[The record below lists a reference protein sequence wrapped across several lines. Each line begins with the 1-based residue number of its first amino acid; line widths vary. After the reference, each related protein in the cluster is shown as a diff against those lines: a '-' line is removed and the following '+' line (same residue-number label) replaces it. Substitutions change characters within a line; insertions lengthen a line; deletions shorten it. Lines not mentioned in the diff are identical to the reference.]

1 MTNEKDGETA
11 HPAEGAVSPTVTTGT
26 TGTAGKRNNGIELL
40 RFLFTT
46 IIILFHINLD
56 LWDRK
61 KTIALVRGIPVTFFR
76 HGNMGVE
83 FFFLVTGYLMAA
95 SIYKKIRA
103 GKETPGLRT
112 GLVRETMQFIE
123 HKAKAILPYYLTA
136 CALTPLVRFMTG
148 RSLGTSYF
156 VKRLPSLLFLQ
167 RMGLGR
173 PFIGCTWYLSSLFI
187 AMFFVYPLCR
197 RFYRAYTRIFAPLLC
212 AALLGAI
219 IALTGSLGDIE
230 DWFFFTY
237 KTNIRAF
244 AEMSMGATAFE
255 LSRLIRGRVRSVFVR
270 ALITLSAL
278 AGLALTGFYMCSS
291 ADESYGILCFY
302 LLFIVVTMV
311 FSGEGLL
318 CHAGVFRSPFFAW
331 LGAVSLPMY
340 VSQTLLRMLVPCCF
354 EKSGQWTQCF
364 LIYAGVLL
372 LGIVMHTAVTLAGER
387 SLPKI
392 PGLSLLRV
400 RALKDPDAFFRSR

>member
-1 MTNEKDGETA
+1 
-11 HPAEGAVSPTVTTGT
+11 
-26 TGTAGKRNNGIELL
+26 
-40 RFLFTT
+40 
-46 IIILFHINLD
+46 
-56 LWDRK
+56 
-61 KTIALVRGIPVTFFR
+61 
-76 HGNMGVE
+76 
-83 FFFLVTGYLMAA
+83 
-95 SIYKKIRA
+95 
-103 GKETPGLRT
+103 
-112 GLVRETMQFIE
+112 
-123 HKAKAILPYYLTA
+123 
-136 CALTPLVRFMTG
+136 
-148 RSLGTSYF
+148 
-156 VKRLPSLLFLQ
+156 
-167 RMGLGR
+167 
-173 PFIGCTWYLSSLFI
+173 
-187 AMFFVYPLCR
+187 
-197 RFYRAYTRIFAPLLC
+197 
-212 AALLGAI
+212 
-219 IALTGSLGDIE
+219 
-230 DWFFFTY
+230 
-237 KTNIRAF
+237 
-244 AEMSMGATAFE
+244 MSMGATAFE

-278 AGLALTGFYMCSS
+278 AGLALTGVYMCSS

-372 LGIVMHTAVTLAGER
+372 LGIVMHTVVTCAVER